1 MYNKKC
7 VFCLISHFFLF
18 FPFILFK
25 KAHQKE
31 LYLHSSLNLSALTL
45 VKKLL
50 NLLIYKNE
58 LKGLIK
64 YMRKMYFKKKFHAPL
79 R

>member
-1 MYNKKC
+1 MC
-7 VFCLISHFFLF
+7 VLFNFPPFFLF
-18 FPFILFK
+18 FSFILFK

-64 YMRKMYFKKKFHAPL
+64 YMRKMYFKKKIHPPL

>member
-1 MYNKKC
+1 MC
-7 VFCLISHFFLF
+7 VLFNFPLFFLF

-31 LYLHSSLNLSALTL
+31 LYLHSSLNPSALTL
-45 VKKLL
+45 VKNWL

-64 YMRKMYFKKKFHAPL
+64 YMRKMYF
-79 R
+79 